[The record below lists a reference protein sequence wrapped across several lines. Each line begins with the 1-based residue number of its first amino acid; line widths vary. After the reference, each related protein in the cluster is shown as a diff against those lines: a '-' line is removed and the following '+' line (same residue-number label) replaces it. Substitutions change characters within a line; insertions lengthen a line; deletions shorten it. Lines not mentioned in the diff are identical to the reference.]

1 MLINLVIK
9 APLVKGEGIRG
20 WGDNIIG
27 EILSGTDISCD
38 RVETISANWT
48 GHDVQMCTRLTTI
61 HKHLT
66 LFGAGLVSFL
76 GCFVTQD

>member
-1 MLINLVIK
+1 MSKDVNNHHLLVSVEVIITCLLMLINLVIK

-38 RVETISANWT
+38 RVETISAN
-48 GHDVQMCTRLTTI
+48 
-61 HKHLT
+61 
-66 LFGAGLVSFL
+66 
-76 GCFVTQD
+76 